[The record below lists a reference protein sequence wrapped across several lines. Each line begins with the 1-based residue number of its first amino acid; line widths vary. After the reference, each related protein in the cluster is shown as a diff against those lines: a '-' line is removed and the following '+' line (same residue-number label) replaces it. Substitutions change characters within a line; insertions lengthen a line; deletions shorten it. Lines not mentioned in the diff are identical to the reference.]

1 MPFRPPNVG
10 GWPLDERWLSAGQ
23 MLTRTNLLM
32 RIPLAKPIVDRAEP
46 SVGAVLEH
54 CGLYDVSAATKN
66 AMQRS
71 IDKQTEF
78 AEGLELLFALALVS
92 PEFSLI

>member
-1 MPFRPPNVG
+1 
-10 GWPLDERWLSAGQ
+10 

-32 RIPLAKPIVDRAEP
+32 RLPLAKAVVDRVEP
-46 SVGAVLEH
+46 SVEPVLEH
-54 CGLYDVSAATKN
+54 CGLYDVSPSTKA

-78 AEGLELLFALALVS
+78 AEGLELLVALALLS